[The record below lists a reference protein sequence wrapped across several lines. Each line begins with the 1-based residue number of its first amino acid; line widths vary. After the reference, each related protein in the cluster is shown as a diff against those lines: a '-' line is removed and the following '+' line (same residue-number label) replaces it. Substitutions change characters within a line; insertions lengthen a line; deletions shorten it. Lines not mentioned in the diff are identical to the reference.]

1 METNHNSAKLIIT
14 VETGTHRKTVHL
26 DTAKAQKDTL
36 RRTWTIHQAITL
48 GGRNVV
54 LQVTGTTDEGGTPLT
69 ENIQAVL
76 LDINGSTVKEDY
88 TIRRKRWYE
97 IVRIENQGGDTEEF
111 EKLSAWHRRGWNRK
125 ILRHL
130 TDWDYGPENYGAAKT
145 YGNVWDTPT
154 DPKEKDSLLTAEKD
168 YALSHAES
176 AGGIYEAFYLVRECN
191 QHIR

>member
-1 METNHNSAKLIIT
+1 MEHNNPKLIIT

-26 DTAKAQKDTL
+26 DTESAQKDTL
-36 RRTWTIHQAITL
+36 RRTWTNRQTITL
-48 GGRNVV
+48 GGRNVI
-54 LQVTGTTDEGGTPLT
+54 LQIGGTTDWGGTPLT

-76 LDINGSTVKEDY
+76 LDINGSPITEGY

-97 IVRIENQGGDTEEF
+97 IVRIDNQGGDPEEF

-154 DPKEKDSLLTAEKD
+154 DPKEKDSLLAAEKD
-168 YALSHAES
+168 YALCHAKS
-176 AGGIYEAFYLVRECN
+176 AGVYEAFYLVRECN

>member
-1 METNHNSAKLIIT
+1 MEHNNPKLIIT
-14 VETGTHRKTVHL
+14 VETGTHRKTVYL
-26 DTAKAQKDTL
+26 DTENAQKDTL

-48 GGRNVV
+48 NGRNII
-54 LQVTGTTDEGGTPLT
+54 LQTGGTTDNCGKPLT

-76 LDINGSTVKEDY
+76 LDINGSPITEGY

-97 IVRIENQGGDTEEF
+97 IVRIDNQGGDPEEF

-145 YGNVWDTPT
+145 YGNIWDTPT
-154 DPKEKDSLLTAEKD
+154 DPKQNDSLLTAEKD
-168 YALSHAES
+168 YALCHAES
-176 AGGIYEAFYLVRECN
+176 ADVYEAFYLVRECN

>member
-1 METNHNSAKLIIT
+1 METNHNSPKLIIT
-14 VETGTHRKTVHL
+14 VETGTHRKTVYL
-26 DTAKAQKDTL
+26 DAASAQKDTL
-36 RRTWTIHQAITL
+36 RRTWTIRQTITL
-48 GGRNVV
+48 GGRNVI
-54 LQVTGTTDEGGTPLT
+54 LQVGGTTDWGGTPLT

-76 LDINGSTVKEDY
+76 LDINGSPITEGY

-97 IVRIENQGGDTEEF
+97 IVRINNQGGDHEEF

-145 YGNVWDTPT
+145 YGNIWDTPT
-154 DPKEKDSLLTAEKD
+154 DPKEKDSLLAAEKD
-168 YALSHAES
+168 YVLCHAES
-176 AGGIYEAFYLVRECN
+176 AGVYEAFYLVRECN